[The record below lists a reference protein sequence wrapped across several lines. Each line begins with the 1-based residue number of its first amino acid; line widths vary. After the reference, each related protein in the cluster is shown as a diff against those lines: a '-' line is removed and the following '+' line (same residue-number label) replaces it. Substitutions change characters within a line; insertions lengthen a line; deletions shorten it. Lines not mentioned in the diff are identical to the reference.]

1 MDMLLE
7 GIMSIQAGAN
17 PRVIEQKL
25 LSFLPAKERAI
36 LEAEQA
42 A

>member
-1 MDMLLE
+1 MAT
-7 GIMSIQAGAN
+7 AGAN

-25 LSFLPAKERAI
+25 LSFLPAGERP
-36 LEAEQA
+36 ETTEKA